1 MTTQTQAAAP
11 SAREPMLSAQDL
23 AAQLNMSVPAIYR
36 RRARG
41 EDLPRALQLTRGGAL
56 RWRQSDVD
64 AWVEAHLDPLP

>member
-1 MTTQTQAAAP
+1 MTPQTVSH
-11 SAREPMLSAQDL
+11 SAHEPMLSAQDL

-41 EDLPRALQLTRGGAL
+41 EDLPRALQLTHGGAL

-64 AWVEAHLDPLP
+64 AWIEAHLDPLP